1 MAKDYKRH
9 STGGR
14 FKRPD
19 IGDAGIRSLKEQ
31 QRDIIQSIKVRA
43 AQDKEIS
50 NQQISGFDRATSKE
64 QENRQVL
71 KNLEND
77 IFKNKTQNIKVHAGN
92 EIDRL
97 EGEAKELGKKS
108 EFWKNFSTTYSQQY
122 AQAAQSALDFKD
134 RLWADKM
141 QDFFIDHYPDLMD
154 FDADN
159 FREGAYETLDQ
170 NLRAALNKTIA
181 SEDPKVS
188 EEARK
193 EAKTI
198 LNLMSRTNRFLDA
211 RKVAQVKEDINSFEK
226 NLKQTILNDIQT
238 NPDSKLKWNAATIE
252 GHYRQAAK
260 NLIVELGIRPNS
272 KEAKELVSLFTSKG
286 VAASSKQ
293 NQRDEAIADKE
304 LNLEKLDD
312 IHAANNLTRPEAVY
326 QYVGSVKSST
336 IELSD
341 GKYKV
346 GEPNFAVARI
356 DAATLSASSF
366 KTKESFVKA
375 FQNMLVENTKS
386 NLNAPKVS
394 WLERNSKPERIL
406 EDQQL
411 LEKIWTDANKDKITQ
426 ANNEKLINEAEGVK
440 AIEDYIALDTTDLTT
455 KEGKDGIRELETLY
469 GQYEKPNN
477 LLKTLE
483 VFDFENKHKSYL
495 NEDIVRSWTN
505 GKPTEF
511 FQLYNSSNAETKLR
525 FDDLRKDMN
534 ALRQLPV
541 FDKNSGLRPKAE
553 EVIYGLSGI
562 EDVRAVKAG
571 TLDLQVDAV
580 EDFMY
585 KRLHELN
592 NSEEKYTAGQKWS
605 IIEKEIE
612 ESINYKPDIERKIK
626 VGDKEYTVIGKG
638 IFRRYGKG
646 GSTVWLA
653 FEPEPLSKDYDHETI
668 DLELSKGASLQ
679 TNISNIIQN
688 HTLGN
693 RTLVAQD
700 TLDSMRLSINN
711 GDTVEIP
718 YPVRKLWHHLEIEN
732 KNEPGVYEK
741 WVGDLLGLD
750 IPQGGYSLQAFVD
763 KKSPLRVPNPWQL
776 NAKEKAFVTALK
788 LEAGDLGYWPQNIE
802 FKNKIDAY
810 GGLDNIDI
818 DADPTYKL
826 FDDPDRDY
834 SMYYR

>member
-1 MAKDYKRH
+1 MAKDYERRFK
-9 STGGR
+9 GGR
-14 FKRPD
+14 FKKPD

-50 NQQISGFDRATSKE
+50 TQQISGFDRATSKE

-77 IFKNKTQNIKVHAGN
+77 IFKNKTKNIKVHAGN

-108 EFWKNFSTTYSQQY
+108 NFWKNFSTTYSQQY
-122 AQAAQSALDFKD
+122 AQAAQSVLDFKD

-141 QDFFIDHYPDLMD
+141 QDFFIEHYPDLMD

-272 KEAKELVSLFTSKG
+272 KEARELVSLFTSKG
-286 VAASSKQ
+286 VAASSRQ

-304 LNLEKLDD
+304 LNLEKLDE
-312 IHAANNLTRPEAVY
+312 IHAANDLTRPEAVY

-336 IELSD
+336 IELPD

-346 GEPNFAVARI
+346 GESNFAVARI
-356 DAATLSASSF
+356 DAAILSAPSF

-375 FQNMLVENTKS
+375 FQNMNVENAKS
-386 NLNAPKVS
+386 DLNAPKVS
-394 WLERNSKPERIL
+394 WLERNSKPKRII
-406 EDQQL
+406 EDQEL
-411 LEKIWTDANKDKITQ
+411 LEKIWIDANKDKITQ
-426 ANNEKLINEAEGVK
+426 ANNETLINEAEGVTK
-440 AIEDYIALDTTDLTT
+440 IEEFLSNPETDLTT
-455 KEGKDGIRELETLY
+455 KEGKDGIRNLETLY

-483 VFDFENKHKSYL
+483 VFDFENKNKSYL
-495 NEDIVRSWTN
+495 NEDIVRSWAN
-505 GKPTEF
+505 GKPKEF
-511 FQLYNSSNAETKLR
+511 FQLYNSSNGETKLR
-525 FDDLRKDMN
+525 FDSLRKDME

-541 FDKNSGLRPKAE
+541 FDTNVGLRYEAQE
-553 EVIYGLSGI
+553 LIYGLSGI
-562 EDVRAVKAG
+562 EDVKAVKAG

-580 EDFMY
+580 EDLMY
-585 KRLHELN
+585 KRLNELN
-592 NSEEKYTAGQKWS
+592 KEDLTPNEKWNKVIT
-605 IIEKEIE
+605 EIE
-612 ESINYKPDIERKIK
+612 NSIDYKPEIERKIK

-646 GSTVWLA
+646 GETVWLA

-668 DLELSKGASLQ
+668 DLELSKGTSLQ

-693 RTLVAQD
+693 KTLVAQD

-741 WVGDLLGLD
+741 WVSDLLGLD

-788 LEAGDLGYWPQNIE
+788 LEFGDLGYWPQNIE

-818 DADPTYKL
+818 DADPTYNFL
-826 FDDPDRDY
+826 NDPDRDY